1 MKKLFLSFLPLLLV
15 LVSGFAAQAQFS
27 TTVKWGEP
35 GAVKVLK
42 GTSYAAATEVTLP
55 AGATEVTL
63 TEAAGYFFEGIND
76 WVVTKATLD
85 GANQALTTAA
95 FNNPTPVFNLRAQY
109 SGIAGNFNG

>member
-63 TEAAGYFFEGIND
+63 TEAAGYFF
-76 WVVTKATLD
+76 VR
-85 GANQALTTAA
+85 GA
-95 FNNPTPVFNLRAQY
+95 
-109 SGIAGNFNG
+109 